1 MVAWY
6 DDDDDDDDDDDL
18 LMVVFFLT
26 GLRLMV
32 AWSISHG
39 RVRMPAASAPSSHFR
54 KVLHC
59 CRRSFPGGLCQLLSR
74 HDR

>member
-39 RVRMPAASAPSSHFR
+39 RARIPAAPAPSSQFR

-59 CRRSFPGGLCQLLSR
+59 CGLSFFGRLVQLLSR